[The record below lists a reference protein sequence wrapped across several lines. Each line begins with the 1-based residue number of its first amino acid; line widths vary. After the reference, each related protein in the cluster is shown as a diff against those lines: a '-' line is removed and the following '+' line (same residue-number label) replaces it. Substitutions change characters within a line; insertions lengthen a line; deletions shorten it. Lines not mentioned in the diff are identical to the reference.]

1 MFTASGF
8 SFKRFVVSTSVSIAL
23 LAGSFALTISPS
35 WATDLPPAV
44 LNYLK
49 SRDPAV
55 NVRFD
60 GLVSFPNG
68 ERYIPV
74 IPQDPML
81 TQESQGVVS
90 IVPEKSAYPD
100 LVEFDN
106 HYFLLRLIETSS
118 GRLTFAK
125 LDNYPIQLKEG
136 LLPQDLVLPDNLYI
150 PLELKVILGALP
162 YNPTYKAPAS
172 SSAQTPVKQPVKNT
186 PKTPAVPNVIVHATT
201 HSPNKTT
208 QTPLASGDKI
218 MSQGKAETPFPTAPK
233 NSAAKHGLSSS
244 TGYIYD
250 LETQKLLQINAVTG
264 KEEAE
269 VPLDSV
275 PSSLLLS
282 RDGKLLFAPCQS
294 NNELVVIDTH
304 ANLIKT
310 RLPVGERPTHA
321 LLLPKYHQ
329 IAVSNMFSPFLSV
342 VDTETLL
349 AEKDKVVLPGNGGVM
364 AVYPEAVQ
372 LRPATLPPPLNAAK
386 DNITLPLPPRAAIA
400 DATEGKIYILNLDT
414 RLVEKTFNA
423 PPDISAITVLSS
435 AEGGWEI
442 WVASRTKNQV
452 VLLDGQTGTTLVT
465 MEVGRK
471 PLAFANDKDTLF
483 VLCAG
488 DAKLSVINRIKRT
501 LSEPLPL
508 EENSFPSAMMSLEDT
523 RRAYITTAGSDR
535 LFVLNMSTK
544 SIESTLPVKFR
555 TNLLALLPP
564 SPLDTKQNLKTDP
577 ETGITVKVTEK
588 VHPLPVP
595 ESIEKNNAP
604 GSDAFITPIKPPQV
618 VVPSPDKSSSVQ
630 KSAPQTE
637 TTQNRTTVYPATP
650 TNSKKEDSNEKPV
663 PSNRVAMPLNADSQ
677 NEARP
682 KESKKA
688 AKEHLNKES
697 HKQKDSEK
705 NEESTPVSKPEK
717 LSVKRHWHFHR
728 KPKQESKQPV
738 KEKNIPLAKPLPI
751 QDRVE

>member
-23 LAGSFALTISPS
+23 LAGSFALTVAPG

-49 SRDPAV
+49 SKDPAV

-74 IPQDPML
+74 IPQDPGL
-81 TQESQGVVS
+81 TQEAQGVVS
-90 IVPEKSAYPD
+90 TVPEKSTYPD

-162 YNPTYKAPAS
+162 YNPTFKPA
-172 SSAQTPVKQPVKNT
+172 AAGTTQTAT
-186 PKTPAVPNVIVHATT
+186 KTPAKQPAKNPAKTTVPNVIVHATT
-201 HSPNKTT
+201 HAPNLQNP

-218 MSQGKAETPFPTAPK
+218 MSQSKVETLYPASTK
-233 NSAAKHGLSSS
+233 TSTTKHGFSSS

-250 LETQKLLQINAVTG
+250 LETQKLLQINTVTG
-264 KEEAE
+264 KEESE

-364 AVYPEAVQ
+364 AVYPEAIQ
-372 LRPATLPPPLNAAK
+372 PRPATLPPPKTAAK
-386 DNITLPLPPRAAIA
+386 DNITVPIPPRAAIA
-400 DATEGKIYILNLDT
+400 DATEGKIYILNLDS

-423 PPDISAITVLSS
+423 PPDISAITVLPS
-435 AEGGWEI
+435 ADGGWEI
-442 WVASRTKNQV
+442 WAASRTKNQV

-488 DAKLSVINRIKRT
+488 DAKLSVINRTKRT
-501 LSEPLPL
+501 LGEPLPL
-508 EENSFPSAMMSLEDT
+508 EENSFPSAMMSLQDT

-555 TNLLALLPP
+555 TNLLALVPP
-564 SPLDTKQNLKTDP
+564 SPPDVKQDLKTDP
-577 ETGITVKVTEK
+577 QTGITVKVTEK
-588 VHPLPVP
+588 VHPQPVP
-595 ESIEKNNAP
+595 KSIEQSSSP
-604 GSDAFITPIKPPQV
+604 GKTNTDSDAFITPITLPQV
-618 VVPSPDKSSSVQ
+618 GIPFASQSNPQ
-630 KSAPQTE
+630 KADPQSENAPHGATAMP
-637 TTQNRTTVYPATP
+637 TV
-650 TNSKKEDSNEKPV
+650 SKKESATEAQDSGPG
-663 PSNRVAMPLNADSQ
+663 SNTVAMPLNTES
-677 NEARP
+677 NKEAKS
-682 KESKKA
+682 KESKKS
-688 AKEHLNKES
+688 AKKHNDKES
-697 HKQKDSEK
+697 NK
-705 NEESTPVSKPEK
+705 NKESTPVAKPEQQ
-717 LSVKRHWHFHR
+717 SEKRHWFQR
-728 KPKQESKQPV
+728 KPKQQSEETSPGS
-738 KEKNIPLAKPLPI
+738 LAKPLPVK
-751 QDRVE
+751 DE